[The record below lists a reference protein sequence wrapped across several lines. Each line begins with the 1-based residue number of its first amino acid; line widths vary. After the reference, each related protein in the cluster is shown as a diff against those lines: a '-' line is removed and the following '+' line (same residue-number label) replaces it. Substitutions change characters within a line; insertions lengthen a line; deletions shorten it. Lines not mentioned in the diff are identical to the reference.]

1 MIDNSCN
8 FFHAGDIKLESG
20 EVLPEAKLGY
30 TTFGELNT
38 AGDNA
43 VLVLTHFGGT
53 HENSQYLVGSEMAL
67 DPSRYFIVIVNLF
80 GNGASSSPS
89 HGMAQNFPT
98 ITMADNVFVQQQLLL
113 KELGVKKLALVVG
126 HSMGGVAT
134 YHWAAL
140 FPEWVERAAP
150 ICGAAKISDHNW
162 VFLEGMR
169 AILTMDPAWLG
180 GMYEAQPID
189 GLRSIAKAWAA
200 WPPSA
205 GFYRQELYR
214 TLGYSSLE
222 DYLLNYWEKTYL
234 SMDANNVLAQI
245 NTWQSANIGKNRIY
259 GDDFIKALSSVS
271 AKVYVMPSST
281 DAYFPPEDSRNEV
294 SFMPAAELRTI
305 KSEWGHWAGSGRC
318 VADTTFIN
326 KQLLELLET

>member
-1 MIDNSCN
+1 MIQTACN
-8 FFHAGDIKLESG
+8 FFEAGDVKLQCG
-20 EVLPEAKLGY
+20 QILPDAKLAY
-30 TTFGELNT
+30 VTLGELSS

-43 VLVLTHFGGT
+43 VLVVTHFGGT
-53 HENSQYLVGSEMAL
+53 HENSQYLIGPEMAL

-89 HGMAQNFPT
+89 NGMAQDFPVV
-98 ITMADNVFVQQQLLL
+98 TMADNVFIQQKMLL
-113 KELGVKKLALVVG
+113 KEFGIKNLALVVG

-140 FPEWVERAAP
+140 FPECVKRAAP

-180 GMYEAQPID
+180 GKYEAQPVD

-205 GFYRQELYR
+205 GFYRQQLYK
-214 TLGYSSLE
+214 TLGYLSLE

-234 SMDANNVLAQI
+234 SMDANNILAQI
-245 NTWQSANIGKNRIY
+245 NTWQSANVGNNEIY
-259 GDDFIKALSSVS
+259 GGDFSKALSSIR
-271 AKVYVMPSST
+271 AKVYVMPSAT
-281 DAYFPPEDSRNEV
+281 DAYFPPQDSQSEV
-294 SFMPAAELRTI
+294 NSMSTAELRTI
-305 KSEWGHWAGSGRC
+305 QSEWGHWAGSGRC
-318 VADTTFIN
+318 APDTAFIN
-326 KQLLELLET
+326 EQILELLGI